1 MKVKATY
8 KQYPCLEVLKS
19 ENKFLSFIEGIERN
33 NSQQIIFNKE
43 DREKIKE
50 NIFSLTPSFCTAME
64 KSEEA
69 LRKLYYSG
77 EELKKNYENSCG
89 GIIFPDLLRTEQ
101 ENVCIYKIE
110 NGNVLVS
117 SFILNNTKV
126 GKRWSAYLG
135 EIRVSSNDRCELEH
149 TDHSLELV
157 TSVHLN
163 KELIK
168 NYPLVRDDIMTEDL
182 STSLICVLLCLA
194 FKKYAEV
201 ETKEIIDVIDP
212 NKAPKNICKSLAL
225 QNTPFDFQITKLSAD
240 WYTEIIRT
248 TGFEVRGHW
257 RLQPYANGE
266 KKLIFIH
273 PFMKHGYHR
282 KAMLQAEQEG

>member
-8 KQYPCLEVLKS
+8 KQYPALEILKS
-19 ENKFLSFIEGIERN
+19 ENKFLSFIEGID
-33 NSQQIIFNKE
+33 NSRQIIFNKE
-43 DREKIKE
+43 DREKIKG
-50 NIFSLTPSFCTAME
+50 NIFSLTTSFCTAMV
-64 KSEEA
+64 KSQEA
-69 LRKLYYSG
+69 LEKLYYNG

-89 GIIFPDLLRTEQ
+89 AIIFPDLSRTEQ

-110 NGNVLVS
+110 NGNILVA
-117 SFILNNTKV
+117 SFLLNKTKTG
-126 GKRWSAYLG
+126 GKKSAYLG
-135 EIRVSSNDRCELEH
+135 DIGVNSNDRRELEH
-149 TDHSLELV
+149 TDHSLGLLDLV
-157 TSVHLN
+157 VNVHPN

-168 NYPLVRDDIMTEDL
+168 TFPLVREDIMTEDL

-201 ETKEIIDVIDP
+201 ETKEIIDVVDP
-212 NKAPKNICKSLAL
+212 SKAPKNVCKSLAL

-257 RLQPYANGE
+257 RLQPYSNG
-266 KKLIFIH
+266 KRRLIFIQ

-282 KAMLQAEQEG
+282 KAKIQEE